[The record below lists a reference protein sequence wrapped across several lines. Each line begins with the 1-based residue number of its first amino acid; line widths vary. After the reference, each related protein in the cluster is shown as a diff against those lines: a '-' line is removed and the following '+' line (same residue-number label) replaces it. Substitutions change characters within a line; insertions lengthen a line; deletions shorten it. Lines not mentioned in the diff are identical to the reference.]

1 MKNILCFGDSNT
13 WGYVPGTGIRYP
25 KQIRWTGILQN
36 LLGNSSFI
44 IEEGLNGRTTVLD
57 DPTRIA
63 KNGMTYLRP
72 CLDSQAPI
80 DLVVMMLGTN
90 DCKHRFGLSAF
101 DISEGVAMLVSTI
114 LQSGAGINGKAPQ
127 ILLVSPPFI
136 TPAPS
141 KSDLFFGAEEKS
153 KHLAFHVQQVANNT
167 ASYFLDAAK
176 HCTVSAIDGI
186 HLDEAGHLALAQAIA
201 EKINTLKLCFR

>member
-13 WGYVPGTGIRYP
+13 WGYVPGTGNRYP
-25 KQIRWTGILQN
+25 RQIRWTGLLQN
-36 LLGNSSFI
+36 LLGDSFFI

-101 DISEGVAMLVSTI
+101 DISEGVAMLVSI
-114 LQSGAGINGKAPQ
+114 IMQSGSGINGKAPQ
-127 ILLVSPPFI
+127 ILLVSPPLI
-136 TPAPS
+136 AVAPS
-141 KSDLFFGAEEKS
+141 KADLFSGAEEKS
-153 KHLAFHVQQVANNT
+153 RQLAFHVQQVATNT
-167 ASYFLDAAK
+167 ASHFLDAAK
-176 HCTVSAIDGI
+176 HCSVSPIDGI

-201 EKINTLKLCFR
+201 GKINSLRF

>member
-13 WGYVPGTGIRYP
+13 WGYVPGTGNRYP
-25 KQIRWTGILQN
+25 RQIRWTGLLQN
-36 LLGNSSFI
+36 LLGDSFFI

-101 DISEGVAMLVSTI
+101 DISEGVAMLVSI
-114 LQSGAGINGKAPQ
+114 IMQSGSGNNGKAPQ
-127 ILLVSPPFI
+127 ILLISPPLI
-136 TPAPS
+136 AAAPS
-141 KSDLFFGAEEKS
+141 KADLFSGAEEKS
-153 KHLAFHVQQVANNT
+153 RQLAFHVQQVATNT
-167 ASYFLDAAK
+167 ASHFLDAAK
-176 HCTVSAIDGI
+176 HCSVSPIDGI

-201 EKINTLKLCFR
+201 GKINSLRF

>member
-114 LQSGAGINGKAPQ
+114 LQSGSGINGKAPQ

-136 TPAPS
+136 MPAPS
-141 KSDLFFGAEEKS
+141 KMDLFFGAEEKS
-153 KHLAFHVQQVANNT
+153 KHLAYHVQQVANNT
-167 ASYFLDAAK
+167 ASHFIDAAK
-176 HCTVSAIDGI
+176 HCAVSAIDGI

-201 EKINTLKLCFR
+201 EKINTLKL

>member
-13 WGYVPGTGIRYP
+13 WGYVPGTGNRYP
-25 KQIRWTGILQN
+25 KQIRWTGLLQN
-36 LLGNSSFI
+36 LLGDSFFI

-80 DLVVMMLGTN
+80 DLVVMMLGTY

-101 DISEGVAMLVSTI
+101 DISEGVAMLVSII
-114 LQSGAGINGKAPQ
+114 LQSGSGINGKAPQ
-127 ILLVSPPFI
+127 ILLISPPLI
-136 TPAPS
+136 AAAPS
-141 KSDLFFGAEEKS
+141 KADLFSGAEEKS
-153 KHLAFHVQQVANNT
+153 RQLAFHVQQVATNT
-167 ASYFLDAAK
+167 ASHFLDAAK
-176 HCTVSAIDGI
+176 HCSVSPIDGI

-201 EKINTLKLCFR
+201 GKINSLRF

>member
-13 WGYVPGTGIRYP
+13 WGYVPGTGNRYP
-25 KQIRWTGILQN
+25 KQIRWTGLLQN
-36 LLGNSSFI
+36 LLGDSFFI

-101 DISEGVAMLVSTI
+101 DISEGVAMLVSII
-114 LQSGAGINGKAPQ
+114 LQSGSGINGKAPQ
-127 ILLVSPPFI
+127 ILLISPPLI
-136 TPAPS
+136 AAAPS
-141 KSDLFFGAEEKS
+141 KADLFSGAEEKS
-153 KHLAFHVQQVANNT
+153 RQLVFHVQQVATNT
-167 ASYFLDAAK
+167 ASHFLDAAK
-176 HCTVSAIDGI
+176 HCSVSPIDGI

-201 EKINTLKLCFR
+201 GKINSLRF

>member
-13 WGYVPGTGIRYP
+13 WGYVPGTGNRYP
-25 KQIRWTGILQN
+25 RQIRWTGLLQN
-36 LLGNSSFI
+36 LLGDSFFI

-101 DISEGVAMLVSTI
+101 DISEGVAMLVSII
-114 LQSGAGINGKAPQ
+114 LQSGSGNNGKAPQ
-127 ILLVSPPFI
+127 ILLISPPLI
-136 TPAPS
+136 AAAPS
-141 KSDLFFGAEEKS
+141 KADLFSGAEEKS
-153 KHLAFHVQQVANNT
+153 RQLAFHVQQVATNT
-167 ASYFLDAAK
+167 ASHFLDAAK
-176 HCTVSAIDGI
+176 HCSVSPIDGI

-201 EKINTLKLCFR
+201 GKINSLRF

>member
-13 WGYVPGTGIRYP
+13 WGYVPGTGNRYP
-25 KQIRWTGILQN
+25 KQIRWTGLLQN
-36 LLGNSSFI
+36 LLGDSFFI

-101 DISEGVAMLVSTI
+101 DISEGVAMLVSII
-114 LQSGAGINGKAPQ
+114 LQSGSGINGKAPQ
-127 ILLVSPPFI
+127 ILLISPPLI
-136 TPAPS
+136 AAAPS
-141 KSDLFFGAEEKS
+141 KADLFSGAEEKS
-153 KHLAFHVQQVANNT
+153 RQLAFHVQQVATNT
-167 ASYFLDAAK
+167 ASHFLDAAK
-176 HCTVSAIDGI
+176 DCSVSPIDGI

-201 EKINTLKLCFR
+201 GKINSLRF

>member
-13 WGYVPGTGIRYP
+13 WGYVPGTGSRYP

-114 LQSGAGINGKAPQ
+114 LQSGSGINGKAPQ

-136 TPAPS
+136 MPAPS
-141 KSDLFFGAEEKS
+141 KMDLFFGAEEKS
-153 KHLAFHVQQVANNT
+153 KHLAYHVQQVANNT
-167 ASYFLDAAK
+167 ASHFIDAAK
-176 HCTVSAIDGI
+176 HCAVSAIDGI

-201 EKINTLKLCFR
+201 EKINTLKL

>member
-13 WGYVPGTGIRYP
+13 WGYVPGTGNRYP
-25 KQIRWTGILQN
+25 KQIRWTGLLQN
-36 LLGNSSFI
+36 LLGDSFFI

-101 DISEGVAMLVSTI
+101 DISEGVAMLVSII
-114 LQSGAGINGKAPQ
+114 LQSGSGINGKAPQ
-127 ILLVSPPFI
+127 ILLISPPLI
-136 TPAPS
+136 AAATS
-141 KSDLFFGAEEKS
+141 KADLFSGAEEKS
-153 KHLAFHVQQVANNT
+153 RQLAFHVQQVATNT
-167 ASYFLDAAK
+167 ASHFLDAAK
-176 HCTVSAIDGI
+176 HCSVSPIDGI

-201 EKINTLKLCFR
+201 GKINSLRF

>member
-13 WGYVPGTGIRYP
+13 WGYVPGAGNRYP

-36 LLGNSSFI
+36 LLGNTSFI

-63 KNGMTYLRP
+63 KNGLTYLIP
-72 CLDSQAPI
+72 CLSSHAPI
-80 DLVVMMLGTN
+80 DLVLMMLGTN

-127 ILLVSPPFI
+127 ILLVSPPLI
-136 TPAPS
+136 MPAPS
-141 KSDLFFGAEEKS
+141 KMDLFFGAEEKS
-153 KHLAFHVQQVANNT
+153 KQLAYHVQQVANNT
-167 ASYFLDAAK
+167 ASSFIDAAN
-176 HCTVSAIDGI
+176 HCSVSAIDGI
-186 HLDEAGHLALAQAIA
+186 HLDEAGHLALGQVLA
-201 EKINTLKLCFR
+201 EKINSMGL

>member
-13 WGYVPGTGIRYP
+13 WGYVPGTGNRYP
-25 KQIRWTGILQN
+25 KQIRWTGLLQN
-36 LLGNSSFI
+36 FLGDSFFI

-101 DISEGVAMLVSTI
+101 DISEGVATLVSII
-114 LQSGAGINGKAPQ
+114 LQSGSGINGKAPQ
-127 ILLVSPPFI
+127 ILLISPPLI
-136 TPAPS
+136 AAAPS
-141 KSDLFFGAEEKS
+141 KAELFSGAEEKS
-153 KHLAFHVQQVANNT
+153 RQLAFYVQQVATNT
-167 ASYFLDAAK
+167 ASHFLDAAK
-176 HCTVSAIDGI
+176 HCSVSPIDGI

-201 EKINTLKLCFR
+201 GKINSLRF

>member
-13 WGYVPGTGIRYP
+13 WGYVPGTGNRYP
-25 KQIRWTGILQN
+25 KQIRWTGLLQN
-36 LLGNSSFI
+36 LLGDSFFI

-101 DISEGVAMLVSTI
+101 DISEGVAMLVSII
-114 LQSGAGINGKAPQ
+114 LQSGSGINGKAPQ
-127 ILLVSPPFI
+127 ILLISPPLI
-136 TPAPS
+136 AASPS
-141 KSDLFFGAEEKS
+141 KADLFSGAEEKS
-153 KHLAFHVQQVANNT
+153 RQLAFHVQQVATNT
-167 ASYFLDAAK
+167 ASHFLDAAK
-176 HCTVSAIDGI
+176 HCSVSPIDGI

-201 EKINTLKLCFR
+201 GKINSLRF

>member
-13 WGYVPGTGIRYP
+13 WGYVPGTGNRYP
-25 KQIRWTGILQN
+25 KQIRWTGLLQN
-36 LLGNSSFI
+36 LLGDSFFI

-101 DISEGVAMLVSTI
+101 DISEGMAMLVSII
-114 LQSGAGINGKAPQ
+114 LQSGSGINGKAPQ
-127 ILLVSPPFI
+127 ILLISPPLI
-136 TPAPS
+136 AAAPS
-141 KSDLFFGAEEKS
+141 KADLFSGAEEKS
-153 KHLAFHVQQVANNT
+153 RQLAFHVQQVATNT
-167 ASYFLDAAK
+167 ASHFLDAAK
-176 HCTVSAIDGI
+176 HCSVSPIDGI

-201 EKINTLKLCFR
+201 GKINSLRF

>member
-13 WGYVPGTGIRYP
+13 WGYVPGTGNRYP
-25 KQIRWTGILQN
+25 KQIRWTGLLQN
-36 LLGNSSFI
+36 LLGDSFFI

-101 DISEGVAMLVSTI
+101 DISEGVAMLVSI
-114 LQSGAGINGKAPQ
+114 IMQSGSGINGKAPQ
-127 ILLVSPPFI
+127 ILLVSPPLI
-136 TPAPS
+136 AAAPS
-141 KSDLFFGAEEKS
+141 KADLLSGAEEKS
-153 KHLAFHVQQVANNT
+153 RQLAFHVQQVATNT
-167 ASYFLDAAK
+167 ASHFLDAAK
-176 HCTVSAIDGI
+176 HCSVSPIDGI

-201 EKINTLKLCFR
+201 GKINSLRF

>member
-1 MKNILCFGDSNT
+1 M
-13 WGYVPGTGIRYP
+13 
-25 KQIRWTGILQN
+25 QN
-36 LLGNSSFI
+36 LLGDSFFI

-101 DISEGVAMLVSTI
+101 DISEGVAMLVSII
-114 LQSGAGINGKAPQ
+114 LQSGSGINGKAPQ
-127 ILLVSPPFI
+127 ILLISPPLI
-136 TPAPS
+136 AAATS
-141 KSDLFFGAEEKS
+141 KADLFSGAEEKS
-153 KHLAFHVQQVANNT
+153 RQLAFHVQQVATNT
-167 ASYFLDAAK
+167 ASHFLDAAK
-176 HCTVSAIDGI
+176 HCSVSPIDGI

-201 EKINTLKLCFR
+201 GKINSLRF

>member
-13 WGYVPGTGIRYP
+13 WGYVPGTGNRYP
-25 KQIRWTGILQN
+25 KQIRWTGLLQN
-36 LLGNSSFI
+36 LLGDSFFI

-101 DISEGVAMLVSTI
+101 DISEGVAMLVSI
-114 LQSGAGINGKAPQ
+114 IMQSGSGINGKVPQ
-127 ILLVSPPFI
+127 ILLISPPLI
-136 TPAPS
+136 AAAPS
-141 KSDLFFGAEEKS
+141 KADLFSGAEEKS
-153 KHLAFHVQQVANNT
+153 RQLAFHVQQVATNT
-167 ASYFLDAAK
+167 ASHFLDAAK
-176 HCTVSAIDGI
+176 HCSVSPIDGI

-201 EKINTLKLCFR
+201 GKINSLRF

>member
-13 WGYVPGTGIRYP
+13 WGYVPGTGNRYP
-25 KQIRWTGILQN
+25 KQIRWTGLLQN
-36 LLGNSSFI
+36 LLGDSFFI

-114 LQSGAGINGKAPQ
+114 LQSGSGINGKAPQ
-127 ILLVSPPFI
+127 ILLISPPLI
-136 TPAPS
+136 VPASS
-141 KSDLFFGAEEKS
+141 KADLFSGAEEKS
-153 KHLAFHVQQVANNT
+153 KQLAFHVQQVANNT
-167 ASYFLDAAK
+167 SLHFLDAAK

-201 EKINTLKLCFR
+201 GKINSLSF

>member
-13 WGYVPGTGIRYP
+13 WGYVPGTGNRYP
-25 KQIRWTGILQN
+25 KQIRWTGLLQN
-36 LLGNSSFI
+36 LLGDSFFI

-90 DCKHRFGLSAF
+90 DCKHRFTS
-101 DISEGVAMLVSTI
+101 
-114 LQSGAGINGKAPQ
+114 
-127 ILLVSPPFI
+127 
-136 TPAPS
+136 
-141 KSDLFFGAEEKS
+141 
-153 KHLAFHVQQVANNT
+153 
-167 ASYFLDAAK
+167 
-176 HCTVSAIDGI
+176 
-186 HLDEAGHLALAQAIA
+186 
-201 EKINTLKLCFR
+201 LCNKFQFK